1 MFKPHKELGQNFL
14 TDRSVAKDMV
24 EALDIQNGDEIVE
37 IGPGHG
43 VVTDFL
49 VEKAKD
55 LDVKIHAVELDPR
68 LYQELKTLYSENEKI
83 EVIKDNILDWLPGF
97 STEKIFSA
105 EKTFS
110 TDRNLK
116 IIGSIPYYITSPII
130 HKIIK
135 MRTVPQT
142 VVLLVQKEVAE
153 KIKSTVPD
161 SSYMSSF
168 VQIFFD
174 VKYLGKVP
182 SRKFDPEPKVDGGII
197 KMTRKSVDFDP
208 ELIRKIEG
216 FLHRAYSNPRKMLNK
231 VFKKKELEK
240 GNINPTLRAQN
251 LNAEEWLDFYR
262 KKEKN
267 EI

>member
-14 TDRSVAKDMV
+14 TDKSVAKDMV

-55 LDVKIHAVELDPR
+55 LDVIIRAVELDAR
-68 LYQELKTLYSENEKI
+68 LYQELKTFYSENEKI
-83 EVIKDNILDWLPGF
+83 EVIKDNILDWLP
-97 STEKIFSA
+97 K
-105 EKTFS
+105 FS
-110 TDRNLK
+110 TDRSLK
-116 IIGSIPYYITSPII
+116 IIGSVPYYITSPII

-135 MRTVPQT
+135 MPTVPKT
-142 VVLLVQKEVAE
+142 VVLLIQKEVAE
-153 KIKSTVPD
+153 KIKSTAPD

-174 VKYLGKVP
+174 IKYLGKVP
-182 SRKFDPEPKVDGGII
+182 SKKFDPEPKVDGGII
-197 KMTRKSVDFDP
+197 KMTRKSVDFDL

-231 VFKKKELEK
+231 VFKKEELEK
-240 GNINPTLRAQN
+240 GNINSTLRAQN
-251 LNAEEWLDFYR
+251 LNANEWLDFY
-262 KKEKN
+262 KKLN

>member
-14 TDRSVAKDMV
+14 TDRNVAKDMV

-43 VVTDFL
+43 VLTGFL
-49 VEKAKD
+49 AEKASSLGKNVF
-55 LDVKIHAVELDPR
+55 LKIHAVELDAR
-68 LYQELKTLYSENEKI
+68 LYQELKTFYSENEKI

-97 STEKIFSA
+97 STDK
-105 EKTFS
+105 
-110 TDRNLK
+110 NLK
-116 IIGSIPYYITSPII
+116 IIGSVPYYITSPII

-135 MRTVPQT
+135 MPAVPQG

-153 KIKSTVPD
+153 KIKNNAPD

-168 VQIFFD
+168 VQTFFD

-182 SRKFDPEPKVDGGII
+182 SKKFNPEPKVDGGII
-197 KMTRKSVDFDP
+197 KMVKKEDANLDLVF
-208 ELIRKIEG
+208 IRKYEG
-216 FLHRAYSNPRKMLNK
+216 FLHKAYSNPRKMLNK
-231 VFKKKELEK
+231 VFKKEELEK
-240 GNINPTLRAQN
+240 GNINPSLRAQN
-251 LNAEEWLDFYR
+251 LNAEEWLNFY
-262 KKEKN
+262 KKIN

>member
-55 LDVKIHAVELDPR
+55 LDVVIHAVELDAR
-68 LYQELKTLYSENEKI
+68 LYQELKNFYSGNEKI
-83 EVIKDNILDWLPGF
+83 EVIKENILDWLP
-97 STEKIFSA
+97 TL
-105 EKTFS
+105 S
-110 TDRNLK
+110 TDREIK
-116 IIGSIPYYITSPII
+116 IIGSVPYYITSPII

-135 MRTVPQT
+135 MPTVPQT
-142 VVLLVQKEVAE
+142 AVLLVQKEVAE
-153 KIKSTVPD
+153 KIKSKAPD

-168 VQIFFD
+168 VQTFFD

-182 SRKFDPEPKVDGGII
+182 SKKFNPEPKVDGGII
-197 KMTRKSVDFDP
+197 KMVKKEDANLDLVF
-208 ELIRKIEG
+208 IRKYEG
-216 FLHRAYSNPRKMLNK
+216 FLHKAYSNPRKMLNK
-231 VFKKKELEK
+231 VFRKEELEN

-251 LNAEEWLDFYR
+251 LDAEEWLSFY
-262 KKEKN
+262 KKIN

>member
-55 LDVKIHAVELDPR
+55 LDVVIHAVELDAR
-68 LYQELKTLYSENEKI
+68 LYQELKNFYSGNEKI
-83 EVIKDNILDWLPGF
+83 EVIKENILDWLP
-97 STEKIFSA
+97 TL
-105 EKTFS
+105 S
-110 TDRNLK
+110 TDREIK
-116 IIGSIPYYITSPII
+116 IIGSVPYYITSPII

-135 MRTVPQT
+135 MPAVPQG

-153 KIKSTVPD
+153 KIKNKAPD

-168 VQIFFD
+168 VQTFFD

-182 SRKFDPEPKVDGGII
+182 SKKFNPEPKVDGGII
-197 KMTRKSVDFDP
+197 KMVKKEDANLDP
-208 ELIRKIEG
+208 VFIRKYEG
-216 FLHRAYSNPRKMLNK
+216 FLHKAYSNPRKMLNK
-231 VFKKKELEK
+231 VFRKEELEN

-251 LNAEEWLDFYR
+251 LDAEEWLSFY
-262 KKEKN
+262 KKIN

>member
-55 LDVKIHAVELDPR
+55 LDVVIHAVELDAR
-68 LYQELKTLYSENEKI
+68 LYQELKNFYSGNEKI
-83 EVIKDNILDWLPGF
+83 EVIKENILDWLP
-97 STEKIFSA
+97 TL
-105 EKTFS
+105 S
-110 TDRNLK
+110 TDREIK
-116 IIGSIPYYITSPII
+116 IIGSVPYYITSPII

-135 MRTVPQT
+135 MPAVPQG

-153 KIKSTVPD
+153 KIKNNAPD

-168 VQIFFD
+168 VQTFFD

-182 SRKFDPEPKVDGGII
+182 SKKFNPEPKVDGGII
-197 KMTRKSVDFDP
+197 KMVKKEDANLDLVF
-208 ELIRKIEG
+208 IRKYEG
-216 FLHRAYSNPRKMLNK
+216 FLHKAYSNPRKMLNK
-231 VFKKKELEK
+231 VFRKEELEN

-251 LNAEEWLDFYR
+251 LDAEEWLSFY
-262 KKEKN
+262 KKIN

>member
-55 LDVKIHAVELDPR
+55 LDVVIHAVELDAR
-68 LYQELKTLYSENEKI
+68 LYQELKNFYSGNEKI
-83 EVIKDNILDWLPGF
+83 EVIKENILDWLP
-97 STEKIFSA
+97 TL
-105 EKTFS
+105 S
-110 TDRNLK
+110 TDREIK
-116 IIGSIPYYITSPII
+116 IIGSVPYYITSPII

-135 MRTVPQT
+135 MPTVPQT
-142 VVLLVQKEVAE
+142 AVLLVQKEVAE
-153 KIKSTVPD
+153 KIKNNAPD

-168 VQIFFD
+168 VQTFFD

-182 SRKFDPEPKVDGGII
+182 SKKFNPEPKVDGGII
-197 KMTRKSVDFDP
+197 KMVKKEDANLDLVF
-208 ELIRKIEG
+208 IRKYEG
-216 FLHRAYSNPRKMLNK
+216 FLHKAYSNPRKMLNK
-231 VFKKKELEK
+231 VFKKEELEK
-240 GNINPTLRAQN
+240 GNINPSLRAQN
-251 LNAEEWLDFYR
+251 LNAEEWLNFY
-262 KKEKN
+262 KKIN

>member
-55 LDVKIHAVELDPR
+55 LDVVIHAVELDAR
-68 LYQELKTLYSENEKI
+68 LYQELKNFYSGNEKI
-83 EVIKDNILDWLPGF
+83 EVIKENILDWLP
-97 STEKIFSA
+97 TL
-105 EKTFS
+105 S
-110 TDRNLK
+110 TDREIK
-116 IIGSIPYYITSPII
+116 IIGSVPYYITSPII

-135 MRTVPQT
+135 MPAVPQG

-153 KIKSTVPD
+153 KIKNNAPD

-168 VQIFFD
+168 VQTFFD

-182 SRKFDPEPKVDGGII
+182 SKKFNPEPKVDGGII
-197 KMTRKSVDFDP
+197 KMVKKEDANLDLVF
-208 ELIRKIEG
+208 IRKYEG
-216 FLHRAYSNPRKMLNK
+216 FLHKAYSNPRKMLNK
-231 VFKKKELEK
+231 VFKKEELEK
-240 GNINPTLRAQN
+240 GNINPSLRAQN
-251 LNAEEWLDFYR
+251 LNAEEWLNFY
-262 KKEKN
+262 KKIN

>member
-14 TDRSVAKDMV
+14 TDKSVAKDMV

-43 VVTDFL
+43 VVTDL
-49 VEKAKD
+49 IVQKIKD
-55 LDVKIHAVELDPR
+55 LDVKIHAVELDVR
-68 LYQELKTLYSENEKI
+68 LYQELSNFYSGNEKI
-83 EVIKDNILDWLPGF
+83 EVVKDNILDWLPGF
-97 STEKIFSA
+97 STDK
-105 EKTFS
+105 
-110 TDRNLK
+110 NLK
-116 IIGSIPYYITSPII
+116 IIGSVPYYITSPII

-153 KIKSTVPD
+153 KIKSAAPD

-182 SRKFDPEPKVDGGII
+182 SKKFDPEPKVDGGII
-197 KMTRKSVDFDP
+197 KMVKKEDANLDLVF
-208 ELIRKIEG
+208 IKKYEG
-216 FLHRAYSNPRKMLNK
+216 FLHKAYSNPRKMLNK
-231 VFKKKELEK
+231 VFKKEELEK
-240 GNINPTLRAQN
+240 SKINSTLRAQN
-251 LNAEEWLDFYR
+251 LDAEEWLSFY
-262 KKEKN
+262 KKIN

>member
-14 TDRSVAKDMV
+14 TDKSVAKDML

-43 VVTDFL
+43 VVTDL
-49 VEKAKD
+49 IVQKIKD
-55 LDVKIHAVELDPR
+55 LDVKIHAVELDIR
-68 LYQELKTLYSENEKI
+68 LYQELNNVYSENEKI
-83 EVIKDNILDWLPGF
+83 EVVKDNILDWLPGF
-97 STEKIFSA
+97 STDK
-105 EKTFS
+105 
-110 TDRNLK
+110 NLK
-116 IIGSIPYYITSPII
+116 IIGSVPYYITSPII

-153 KIKSTVPD
+153 KIKSAAPD

-168 VQIFFD
+168 VQTFFD

-182 SRKFDPEPKVDGGII
+182 SKKFDPEPKVDGGII
-197 KMTRKSVDFDP
+197 KMVKKEDANLDLVF
-208 ELIRKIEG
+208 IKKYEG
-216 FLHRAYSNPRKMLNK
+216 FLHKAYSNPRKMLNK
-231 VFKKKELEK
+231 VFKKEELEK
-240 GNINPTLRAQN
+240 SKINSTLRAQN
-251 LNAEEWLDFYR
+251 LDAEEWLSFY
-262 KKEKN
+262 KKIN

>member
-14 TDRSVAKDMV
+14 TDKAVAADMV
-24 EALDIQNGDEIVE
+24 NALEIKNGDEVVE

-43 VVTDFL
+43 IVTSFL
-49 VEKAKD
+49 LQKVKNIKAK
-55 LDVKIHAVELDPR
+55 VYAVELDTR
-68 LYQELKTLYSENEKI
+68 LYEELRNLYKDEEKI
-83 EVIKDNILDWLPGF
+83 EPINQNILDWLP
-97 STEKIFSA
+97 E
-105 EKTFS
+105 FS
-110 TDRNLK
+110 TDKDFK

-135 MRTVPQT
+135 MKNLPEI

-153 KIKSTVPD
+153 KIKNIAPD

-168 VQIFFD
+168 VQTFFN

-182 SRKFDPEPKVDGGII
+182 SKKFNPEPQVDGGIL
-197 KMTRKSVDFDP
+197 KMTKRDLDFNP
-208 ELIRKIEG
+208 EFIRKYEG

-231 VFKKKELEK
+231 VFKHEELEK
-240 GNINPTLRAQN
+240 GKIDPRLRAQN
-251 LNAEEWLDFYR
+251 LGPEEWLNFY
-262 KKEKN
+262 KTLN

>member
-14 TDRSVAKDMV
+14 TDRSVANSMV
-24 EALDIQNGDEIVE
+24 EALDIQNGDEVVE

-43 VVTDFL
+43 IVTEFL
-49 VEKAKD
+49 VEKIKD
-55 LDVKIHAVELDPR
+55 LDVKIHAVELDSR

-83 EVIKDNILDWLPGF
+83 EIIKDNILDWLPRF
-97 STEKIFSA
+97 STD
-105 EKTFS
+105 KTFS
-110 TDRNLK
+110 TDRTLK

-135 MRTVPQT
+135 MRPVPKT

-153 KIKSTVPD
+153 KIKSTAPD

-168 VQIFFD
+168 VQAFFD
-174 VKYLGKVP
+174 LKYLGKVP
-182 SRKFDPEPKVDGGII
+182 SKKFNPEPKVDGGII
-197 KMTRKSVDFDP
+197 KMTRKNIDFDP

-231 VFKKKELEK
+231 VFKKEELEK
-240 GNINPTLRAQN
+240 GNINPSLRAQN
-251 LNAEEWLDFYR
+251 LNAEEWLNFY
-262 KKEKN
+262 KKIN

>member
-14 TDRSVAKDMV
+14 TDKNVAIEMV
-24 EALDIQNGDEIVE
+24 KALDIKNGEEIIE

-43 VVTDFL
+43 VLTNIL
-49 VEKAKD
+49 LEKTANISAK
-55 LDVKIHAVELDPR
+55 ISAVELDPR
-68 LYQELKTLYSENEKI
+68 LYIELKEKYSGEKKI
-83 EVIKDNILDWLPGF
+83 DVINVNILDWLSDF
-97 STEKIFSA
+97 E
-105 EKTFS
+105 
-110 TDRNLK
+110 TDKNLK

-135 MRTVPQT
+135 MKSVPET

-168 VQIFFD
+168 VQTFFD

-182 SRKFDPEPKVDGGII
+182 SKKFNPEPQVDGGIL
-197 KMTRKSVDFDP
+197 KMTRKDVDFSPDF
-208 ELIRKIEG
+208 IRKYEG

-231 VFKKKELEK
+231 IFKQEELEK
-240 GNINPTLRAQN
+240 GKINPSLRAQN
-251 LNAEEWLDFYR
+251 LGAEEWLFFY
-262 KKEKN
+262 KILN

>member
-14 TDRSVAKDMV
+14 TDKSVAKDMV

-49 VEKAKD
+49 VRKSKD
-55 LDVKIHAVELDPR
+55 LDVKIHAVELDVR
-68 LYQELKTLYSENEKI
+68 LYQELKNFYSGNEKI
-83 EVIKDNILDWLPGF
+83 EVIKDNILDWLP
-97 STEKIFSA
+97 
-105 EKTFS
+105 TFS
-110 TDRNLK
+110 TDRKLK

-135 MRTVPQT
+135 MPTVAET
-142 VVLLVQKEVAE
+142 VVLLIQKEVAE
-153 KIKSTVPD
+153 KIKSTAPD

-182 SRKFDPEPKVDGGII
+182 SKKFDPEPKVDGGII
-197 KMTRKSVDFDP
+197 KMTRKSVDFDL

-231 VFKKKELEK
+231 VFKKEELEK

-251 LNAEEWLDFYR
+251 LNAEEWLSFY
-262 KKEKN
+262 KKIN

>member
-14 TDRSVAKDMV
+14 TDKSVAKDMV

-43 VVTDFL
+43 VVTDFI
-49 VEKAKD
+49 VNNTKD
-55 LDVKIHAVELDPR
+55 LDVKIHAVELDSR
-68 LYQELKTLYSENEKI
+68 LYQELKNFYSENEKI
-83 EVIKDNILDWLPGF
+83 EVVKDNILDWLP
-97 STEKIFSA
+97 KFSA
-105 EKTFS
+105 ERK
-110 TDRNLK
+110 LK
-116 IIGSIPYYITSPII
+116 IIGSVPYYITSPII

-153 KIKSTVPD
+153 KIKSTSPD

-168 VQIFFD
+168 VQTFFD

-182 SRKFDPEPKVDGGII
+182 SKKFDPEPKVDGGII
-197 KMTRKSVDFDP
+197 KMTKKGGADFDP
-208 ELIRKIEG
+208 VFIRKYEG
-216 FLHRAYSNPRKMLNK
+216 FLHKAYSNPRKMLNK
-231 VFKKKELEK
+231 VFKKEELEK
-240 GNINPTLRAQN
+240 GTINPTLRAQN
-251 LNAEEWLDFYR
+251 LNANEWLNFY
-262 KKEKN
+262 KKIN

>member
-49 VEKAKD
+49 VKKAKD
-55 LDVKIHAVELDPR
+55 LDVKIHAVELDAR
-68 LYQELKTLYSENEKI
+68 LYQELKNYYSENEKI
-83 EVIKDNILDWLPGF
+83 EVIKDNILDWLPLF
-97 STEKIFSA
+97 ST

-110 TDRNLK
+110 TEKNLK

-135 MRTVPQT
+135 MPTVPQT
-142 VVLLVQKEVAE
+142 AVLLVQKEVAE
-153 KIKSTVPD
+153 KIKSTAPD

-182 SRKFDPEPKVDGGII
+182 SKKFDPEPKVDGGII
-197 KMTRKSVDFDP
+197 KMTRKSVGFNL

-231 VFKKKELEK
+231 VFKKEELEK

-251 LNAEEWLDFYR
+251 LNADEWIDFY
-262 KKEKN
+262 KKIN